1 MATKAGIEWKWRMK
15 MQKCVIGGDRI
26 TGEEISEW
34 RAEHENFS
42 MHPLICPDCWDNLQR
57 KDPEDQVKEVL
68 SWN

>member
-1 MATKAGIEWKWRMK
+1 
-15 MQKCVIGGDRI
+15 
-26 TGEEISEW
+26 
-34 RAEHENFS
+34 